1 MRSSLL
7 DALKAQAQTG
17 LMLKS
22 FALVT
27 IVIGVASALMLSTY
41 RRRPEIGI
49 MRAMGAPRSFVVIVF
64 VMQGAM
70 IGLVGGLMGAGIGYA
85 VLLAF
90 PGREAFKPG
99 NLPIDI
105 AQGAYGRRDPAHRHQ
120 RHARRH
126 PARTRRLARRS
137 RDGDR
142 PMTEPLLEVRD
153 LWKIFGEGDAETRV
167 LKGLDLTMARGEL
180 SALLGPS
187 GSGKST
193 LLTILG
199 TLMQPTSGSH
209 MMLGQ
214 DLTIASDQDLTEFR
228 NLHIGFV
235 FQFHNLL
242 PDFTALENVIFPTAV
257 REGRETAAAR
267 ERGRELLVR
276 MGLADRIDY
285 PSTSLSGGQKQ
296 RVAVARALMNR
307 PEFVLADEPT
317 GNLDRASAN
326 QVMELIGEINR
337 EEGTTFLIST
347 HDEKIAA
354 RCQRQIL
361 VGDGRVTG

>member
-1 MRSSLL
+1 MS
-7 DALKAQAQTG
+7 
-17 LMLKS
+17 
-22 FALVT
+22 
-27 IVIGVASALMLSTY
+27 
-41 RRRPEIGI
+41 
-49 MRAMGAPRSFVVIVF
+49 
-64 VMQGAM
+64 
-70 IGLVGGLMGAGIGYA
+70 
-85 VLLAF
+85 
-90 PGREAFKPG
+90 
-99 NLPIDI
+99 
-105 AQGAYGRRDPAHRHQ
+105 
-120 RHARRH
+120 
-126 PARTRRLARRS
+126 
-137 RDGDR
+137 
-142 PMTEPLLEVRD
+142 EPLLQVRD

-167 LKGLDLTMARGEL
+167 LKGLDLTMERGEM

-209 MMLGQ
+209 VMLGE
-214 DLTIASDQDLTEFR
+214 DLTAASDKDLTDFR

-257 REGRETAAAR
+257 RDGRETMAAR

-337 EEGTTFLIST
+337 AEGTTFLVST

-354 RCQRQIL
+354 RCPRKIL
-361 VGDGRVTG
+361 VIDGRLTG